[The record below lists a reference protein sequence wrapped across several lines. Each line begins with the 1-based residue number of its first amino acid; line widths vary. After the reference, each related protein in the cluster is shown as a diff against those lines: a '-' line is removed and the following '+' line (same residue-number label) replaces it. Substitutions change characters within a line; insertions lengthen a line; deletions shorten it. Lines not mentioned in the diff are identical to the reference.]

1 MSHLGVSSQRS
12 LTLTEELEKLE
23 QSITLTLQ
31 GVSLPKEAPETSWLM
46 LSLEIDHNFSR
57 AHRIITAS
65 ILPIVERY
73 AEHSKDVWEGSKVC
87 SNPCRSLNPLN
98 AFQFWKQFF
107 EASANVSLSSYEE
120 PLEEEAITEDL
131 TGTTPSSAYGSP
143 SLAHDGNITPDNQ
156 RGHSPPDDQSILTS
170 TPSHSTPRG
179 RITGQPPASIATY
192 SSPYEALR
200 REVQGGRNEDPST
213 STMPSTPR
221 THQQSPTP
229 ESSPFHPPSTSRHP
243 SHRTPANDVLL
254 HRVLDKNWRVQ
265 ATPHSQ
271 AQRLP
276 HRGVAKAA
284 ETPLLSPQKN
294 KRRAYQRDLAQNLD
308 SSPAIPTPQLHTE
321 IFDSPVR
328 RPRIPGVSVFTPAR
342 GQGPK
347 PQTSFGR
354 DDDPTGRSVGGIWDS
369 DSDDE
374 AGLEGMSPP
383 KTMQFHIP
391 QSRLLRTPGLY
402 FLLFCSCSSIF
413 PPPSILSTK

>member
-1 MSHLGVSSQRS
+1 MCGKDQKYARTHVPLVQSSK
-12 LTLTEELEKLE
+12 T
-23 QSITLTLQ
+23 
-31 GVSLPKEAPETSWLM
+31 P
-46 LSLEIDHNFSR
+46 
-57 AHRIITAS
+57 
-65 ILPIVERY
+65 
-73 AEHSKDVWEGSKVC
+73 
-87 SNPCRSLNPLN
+87 
-98 AFQFWKQFF
+98 FQFWKQFF
-107 EASANVSLSSYEE
+107 EASANVSLSGYEE
-120 PLEEEAITEDL
+120 PPEEEEEAVTEDL

-143 SLAHDGNITPDNQ
+143 SLDHDGHITSDNQ
-156 RGHSPPDDQSILTS
+156 GGHSPPDDQSILTS
-170 TPSHSTPRG
+170 TPSPSTPRG
-179 RITGQPPASIATY
+179 PTTGRPSVSIATY

-200 REVQGGRNEDPST
+200 REVQGVRDEDPST

-221 THQQSPTP
+221 AHGQSPTP
-229 ESSPFHPPSTSRHP
+229 QSSPFHPPSTSRHT

-284 ETPLLSPQKN
+284 ETPLLSTQKN
-294 KRRAYQRDLAQNLD
+294 KRRAYPREAAQQNLD

-328 RPRIPGVSVFTPAR
+328 RPRVPGVSLFTPAR

-347 PQTSFGR
+347 PQNTLLGK
-354 DDDPTGRSVGGIWDS
+354 DDEPTGRSVGVGGIWDSDS

-391 QSRLLRTPGLY
+391 QSRLLRTPGMFLI
-402 FLLFCSCSSIF
+402 FALLFIF
-413 PPPSILSTK
+413 FYLSPPPSLSLSQPS